1 MRVETSNQ
9 SINIREDF
17 LAILSQVGG
26 AVTCSQAK
34 KMLALLGENAL
45 PEHKY
50 RPESYLLPD
59 ARARRVTIDKEKEIV
74 FLGSSKTANLYD
86 KAALWGISCVLDL
99 IDNAGDLTSV
109 RQYLG
114 GEKVIDFTL
123 HGELYKL
130 IYASSRTT
138 AQVAQIIANSEQQ
151 IRKIPIDTDTI
162 RPHYLILVTET
173 EKPLRNLTIK
183 RIGELNIGVPH
194 TIVTVSGGFEVDK
207 PQFEYFSNEDSEED
221 ESSAE

>member
-1 MRVETSNQ
+1 MRVEANTKST
-9 SINIREDF
+9 NIREDF
-17 LAILSQVGG
+17 LSILSSVGG
-26 AVTCSQAK
+26 AVTFQQAK
-34 KMLALLGENAL
+34 KMLSLLGENEL

-59 ARARRVTIDKEKEIV
+59 VRARRVTLDKERELV
-74 FLGSSKTANLYD
+74 YLGSNKAEHLYD

-114 GEKVIDFTL
+114 GEKMIDFTL

-130 IYASSRTT
+130 MYASARTVP
-138 AQVAQIIANSEQQ
+138 QVAHMIATSEYQ
-151 IRKIPIDTDTI
+151 IRVIPLDTNLI

-173 EKPLRNLTIK
+173 EKALRNLTMK
-183 RIGELNIGVPH
+183 RIGELNIEVPH

-207 PQFEYFSNEDSEED
+207 PQFEYFSNEDAEEEEESD
-221 ESSAE
+221 E